1 MGRLAKLAAMIVV
14 TFVATGCGADDDAH
28 VVGAASAR
36 PVPVETIPPYDGPS
50 VHPERCRPDIRPEHL
65 DTPNLDAVSSSR
77 WLVELTGSCPL
88 VTKGFR
94 HNEASFSDGH
104 VSVPD
109 SCVSTGG
116 RFRVDG
122 RRFTTWDISTLAVG
136 CSQERPFGVL
146 EAVASWG
153 VAQDGRLHLLDRDGY
168 SVLVARAV
176 G

>member
-1 MGRLAKLAAMIVV
+1 MGRFVQLATMIVV
-14 TFVATGCGADDDAH
+14 AVAMAGCGTEDDSRI
-28 VVGAASAR
+28 GASSTR
-36 PVPVETIPPYDGPS
+36 PVPVETAPPHDGPS
-50 VHPERCRPDIRPEHL
+50 VHPERCRPDIRPENL
-65 DTPNLDAVSSSR
+65 DTPNLEAVASSE
-77 WLVELTGSCPL
+77 WLVVLTGSCPL

-94 HNEASFSDGH
+94 HNEASFSGGH

-109 SCVSTGG
+109 SCVSTSG

-146 EAVASWG
+146 EAVTSWG
-153 VAQDGRLHLLDRDGY
+153 MDQEGRLHLLDRDGF
-168 SVLVARAV
+168 SVFVARAV

>member
-1 MGRLAKLAAMIVV
+1 MGRFAPLATMIVV
-14 TFVATGCGADDDAH
+14 TFAATACGTGDDAR
-28 VVGAASAR
+28 VGATSAG
-36 PVPVETIPPYDGPS
+36 PIPVESTPPYDGPS
-50 VHPERCRPDIRPEHL
+50 VFPERCRPDIRPENL
-65 DTPNLDAVSSSR
+65 DTPNLDAVASSR

-94 HNEASFSDGH
+94 HNGASFADGH

-109 SCVSTGG
+109 ACVSTGG

-146 EAVASWG
+146 EAVTSWG
-153 VAQDGRLHLLDRDGY
+153 MDQDGRLHLLDRDGF
-168 SVLVARAV
+168 SVFVARAV